1 MKTDPR
7 TEAHSRLQALLA
19 RETGAPVSP
28 VVQAELAAIV
38 DAALGGPDTA
48 NLPVESREVTI
59 LVADLRG
66 FIALTSSQPAGT
78 IVTMLNLCLERMSAV
93 IYRYQGVIDKFTGDS
108 MTVLF
113 GAPVQR
119 PDDVMRAMA
128 CAVEMQLAMRLLNDQ
143 YQRGRMPELFMGIG
157 LNTGTVMAGRFGSE
171 AFSQYTVIGN
181 QVSLASRIESFSQR
195 GQVQRVIGIERPA
208 QARHGQ
214 IEARGDQE
222 QRHRRQGP
230 QVAIDEP
237 QRGQGQQRDH
247 RGCPGGALAV
257 RPNSQ
262 AEDHGWPP
270 VFDRAATDQEHQ
282 AGGNEIAGTAPLD
295 QVQRGRDDQE
305 REQHVE
311 RPPPSEQ
318 ATQGDEWHRG
328 DRTEQ
333 RQALHGAGI
342 GSALERARSGQVVRQ
357 DKNEDGQAK
366 AAGIEQPINR
376 AVEQILV
383 DVIAGHEQ
391 QGKPLQ
397 RLDRAIGQYQA
408 RQRWRR
414 FSA

>member
-7 TEAHSRLQALLA
+7 TEAQSRLQALLA

-181 QVSLASRIESFSQR
+181 QVSLASRIESFSLR
-195 GQVQRVIGIERPA
+195 GQVLISETTYQRCHGTVSATEPVEVFVAGKLVPVKVRELIAIPSLHLKVPRQEFRRSHRAEVRIPCSLQILEGTTVLPNAIKAHILDIGYHGVLLELDLPIEVGFDVKLNFDMTLVEYPVTDIY
-208 QARHGQ
+208 ARVMKTKH
-214 IEARGDQE
+214 
-222 QRHRRQGP
+222 
-230 QVAIDEP
+230 
-237 QRGQGQQRDH
+237 
-247 RGCPGGALAV
+247 
-257 RPNSQ
+257 
-262 AEDHGWPP
+262 
-270 VFDRAATDQEHQ
+270 
-282 AGGNEIAGTAPLD
+282 
-295 QVQRGRDDQE
+295 
-305 REQHVE
+305 
-311 RPPPSEQ
+311 
-318 ATQGDEWHRG
+318 
-328 DRTEQ
+328 
-333 RQALHGAGI
+333 
-342 GSALERARSGQVVRQ
+342 
-357 DKNEDGQAK
+357 EDGHLL
-366 AAGIEQPINR
+366 AGLEFTALGTETNTKLQMF
-376 AVEQILV
+376 VQMLV
-383 DVIAGHEQ
+383 GA
-391 QGKPLQ
+391 
-397 RLDRAIGQYQA
+397 
-408 RQRWRR
+408 
-414 FSA
+414 S